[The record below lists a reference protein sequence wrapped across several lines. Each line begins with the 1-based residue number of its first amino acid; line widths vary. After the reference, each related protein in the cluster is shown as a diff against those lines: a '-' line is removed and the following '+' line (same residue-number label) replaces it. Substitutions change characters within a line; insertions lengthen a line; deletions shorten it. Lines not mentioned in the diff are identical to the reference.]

1 MKSGEEELEREM
13 EGVGEWKITGE
24 GIWDRNEKKG
34 KKGEGTF
41 STVYSWE

>member
-24 GIWDRNEKKG
+24 GI
-34 KKGEGTF
+34 
-41 STVYSWE
+41 